1 MFPNGT
7 IFAIIF
13 FKCQTLL
20 IINVFVF
27 YSRIFRI
34 LCPSKTQKRNSAV
47 LQKNRLK
54 KTKECQDVK
63 DELIDHLRWEID

>member
-20 IINVFVF
+20 IKVKVWPKCVCLLFQNIQNFM
-27 YSRIFRI
+27 SI
-34 LCPSKTQKRNSAV
+34 KDT
-47 LQKNRLK
+47 K
-54 KTKECQDVK
+54 KKFCSSSEKQIEK
-63 DELIDHLRWEID
+63 D

>member
-27 YSRIFRI
+27 YSRI

-54 KTKECQDVK
+54 TDVK
-63 DELIDHLRWEID
+63 DDLIDHLRWEID

>member
-27 YSRIFRI
+27 YSRISRI

-54 KTKECQDVK
+54 TDVK
-63 DELIDHLRWEID
+63 DDLIDHLRWEID